1 MEHLSN
7 GDWSLIARYLCE
19 EASQKDMVRLTRLA
33 HRTQYFQEEMEG
45 LRQRMN
51 AQASPRPEVFHADLA
66 FEKLHQRLVAEG
78 LI

>member
-1 MEHLSN
+1 MEQLSN

-19 EASQKDMVRLTRLA
+19 EANQKDMVRLTTLA
-33 HRTQYFQEEMEG
+33 HRTQNLREELEG

-51 AQASPRPEVFHADLA
+51 AQVSPRQVFHAEPA
-66 FEKLHQRLVAEG
+66 FDKLHRRLVAEG